1 MAWGLE
7 SAEQRVSLVVVGGHQ
22 PGWAEGWLGWVAVD
36 LLESLESCGAGGGLL
51 HDEGL
56 DGGGQL
62 LE

>member
-22 PGWAEGWLGWVAVD
+22 PGWAEGWRGWVAAD
-36 LLESLESCGAGGGLL
+36 LLENLESCEGGGGLL
-51 HDEGL
+51 PDEGL
-56 DGGGQL
+56 GGGGQL

>member
-22 PGWAEGWLGWVAVD
+22 PGWAEGWRGWVAAD
-36 LLESLESCGAGGGLL
+36 FLESLESCEAGEGLQR
-51 HDEGL
+51 DEGL
-56 DGGGQL
+56 AGGEQL